1 MTRRDRTAV
10 VVGAGIIGRAVA
22 WRLAR
27 QQMAVTL
34 VDPDPRRSAAQV
46 AAGMLAP
53 VTEAHYGQER
63 LLELCLESARR
74 WPGFAAELSADAG
87 CDPGYVACGTLAVAR
102 DNDDLA
108 ELDRLLAYLHEL
120 GLDATRLRGREI
132 RRREPAL
139 APGVRGGLWV
149 PGDHQVDPRRA
160 LGALERAAAAH
171 GVVEVRDSACRLDG
185 DQVRLAG
192 GATLHADAVV
202 ACTGWTAGELL
213 GLPVRPVKG
222 QVLRLGPTTRAVLPT
237 HVLRGL
243 DVYLAA
249 RASGEVVVGATVEE
263 AGPDTTV
270 TAGAVR
276 RLLAEA
282 WRLVPGLDEA
292 PLIEAVAGLRPATPD
307 GAPLLGT
314 TENGV
319 YITTGH
325 YRNGVLLAPLTA
337 DLVVDAIHTGEW
349 PPSAAPFG
357 LDRFEPRHHASP
369 WADEAAAHPATT
381 GTP

>member
-1 MTRRDRTAV
+1 V

-34 VDPDPRRSAAQV
+34 VDPDPCRSAAQV

-87 CDPGYVACGTLAVAR
+87 RDPGYVACGTLAVAR

-108 ELDRLLAYLHEL
+108 ELDRLLSYLHEL
-120 GLDATRLRGREI
+120 GLDATRLRTREI

-149 PGDHQVDPRRA
+149 PGDHQVDPRCA

-171 GVVEVRDSACRLDG
+171 GVVEVRDTARHLDG

-192 GATLHADAVV
+192 GETLHADAVV

-249 RASGEVVVGATVEE
+249 RPNGEVVVGATVEE

-314 TENGV
+314 TANGV
-319 YITTGH
+319 YVAAGH
-325 YRNGVLLAPLTA
+325 YRNGILLAPLTA
-337 DLVVDAIHTGEW
+337 DLVVDAIDTGEW
-349 PPSAAPFG
+349 PRSAAPFG
-357 LDRFEPRHHASP
+357 LDRFEPRHEP
-369 WADEAAAHPATT
+369 PRADEAAAHPATT